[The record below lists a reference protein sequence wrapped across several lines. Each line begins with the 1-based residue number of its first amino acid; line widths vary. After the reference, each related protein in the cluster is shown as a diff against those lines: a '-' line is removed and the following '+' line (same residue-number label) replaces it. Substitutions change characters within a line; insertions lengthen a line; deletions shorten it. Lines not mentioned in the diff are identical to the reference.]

1 MYSRKIHYPYL
12 ILHALKFFDLCI
24 FIQLI
29 LIIPCAGE
37 HHLRFLELLSILKKI
52 IIMEITDT

>member
-1 MYSRKIHYPYL
+1 MYSRKIHYPSL

-37 HHLRFLELLSILKKI
+37 HHLRFLELLSILKKNNNYGNN
-52 IIMEITDT
+52 